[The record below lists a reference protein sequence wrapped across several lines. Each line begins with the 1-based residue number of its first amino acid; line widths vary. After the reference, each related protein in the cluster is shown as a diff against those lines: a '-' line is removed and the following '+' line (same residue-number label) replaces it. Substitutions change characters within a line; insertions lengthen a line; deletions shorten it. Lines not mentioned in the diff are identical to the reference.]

1 MLRNIRLCCLAVLI
15 QLPCVWKL
23 QAATDGSN
31 GVRYTLIISGIGGEP
46 KYDEAHWNWARG
58 IYNVLHEEHKIPQSR
73 LFLLVPDP
81 TIDPA
86 LPAKKSSL
94 ITIEQI
100 FDTLSYRLDDSD
112 LLFVILIGHGSATG
126 RDPKLNI
133 PGPDLTASK
142 LNDLL
147 NAVKASRVVLVNG
160 SSSSGPFIDA
170 ISASNRVVITATKSG
185 GQRIATVFTEHF
197 LSALSVEN
205 SDLNKDGRV
214 SILEAFTYTRL
225 KTAEWYEDQ
234 GRLATEHPML
244 DDNGDRKG
252 SRDPGGKDPD
262 GALARSITFG
272 ERAWPGETVP
282 DLSPEENKNL
292 AKLEARSQDIQ
303 GQIDAL
309 KLEKDAIMED
319 DYNSRLE
326 NLLISLARVNRE
338 IRTLTSR

>member
-1 MLRNIRLCCLAVLI
+1 MLRNMGYCCLAVLI
-15 QLPCVWKL
+15 PLSFEWKS
-23 QAATDGSN
+23 QAASDGSN
-31 GVRYTLIISGIGGEP
+31 GVRYTLIISGIGGEA
-46 KYDEAHWNWARG
+46 KYDEAHWNWASG
-58 IYNVLHEEHKIPQSR
+58 IYNVLQEEHKITQDR

-86 LPAKKSSL
+86 LPAKKSNL
-94 ITIEQI
+94 ITIEQTFGI
-100 FDTLSYRLDDSD
+100 LSQRLTDSD

-126 RDPKLNI
+126 WDPKLNI

-142 LNDLL
+142 LNGLL
-147 NAVKASRVVLVNG
+147 NTVKAGRIVLVNG

-170 ISASNRVVITATKSG
+170 ISAPNRVVITATKSG
-185 GQRIATVFTEHF
+185 GQRIATVFPEHF
-197 LSALSVEN
+197 RAALSVEN

-214 SILEAFTYTRL
+214 SLLEAFTYTRL

-252 SRDPGGKDPD
+252 SRDPGGEDPD

-272 ERAWPGETVP
+272 EPVGVGETVP
-282 DLSPEENKNL
+282 DLPPEESKKF
-292 AKLEARSQDIQ
+292 AELEARSRDIQ

-309 KLEKDAIMED
+309 KLKKNTITED